1 MISKYTLMKVFGF
14 VSLYSRRYPLVLS
27 AFLSP
32 KHHVFKTGVSFSSSF
47 HKSNADSVRT
57 KLYSSSTYEE
67 SKHLSMENLYMEWS
81 VEDDRILVEHMN
93 EDIPTLAAK
102 LGRGLRGVEERKKK
116 LNNVHSS
123 AYQRLFNT
131 NAVKSKKDA
140 LTPAK
145 EVLLRIKWDH
155 SLDESLFTVGYFDRM
170 QQKVIDVAFD
180 AKNESV
186 QGKEPQFVF
195 AIPEHRIYTI
205 RYKERIIWEK
215 SKRLDL
221 MFGSMNGNG
230 ETIDNVILTYDTWKE
245 EQDEMKE
252 YNRKRQAEVA
262 VHVKNILGDVLF
274 ASLKDMSAGLQEK
287 AQILDIVPTVEVEEY
302 VYQALKMFQSARR
315 NQQAQQNNQPHAW
328 NQDGM
333 SQQSDVEDLEL
344 FSNLVALLPDDTL
357 REQILTVIYK
367 QIVKLDPSRFM
378 DIPSANRS
386 DNLPVLNEDDLM
398 ETFVRGSGAGGQKI
412 NKTANKVVLVHI
424 PTNVRVECQDTRS
437 LQQNRKIARKRLGM
451 KLDEIWNGS
460 ESKIQQKISK
470 KIDKKQKQK
479 ARNQS
484 RLRKKL
490 EAKNKFKENGGE
502 NVAT

>member
-1 MISKYTLMKVFGF
+1 
-14 VSLYSRRYPLVLS
+14 
-27 AFLSP
+27 
-32 KHHVFKTGVSFSSSF
+32 
-47 HKSNADSVRT
+47 
-57 KLYSSSTYEE
+57 
-67 SKHLSMENLYMEWS
+67 MEWS

-123 AYQRLFNT
+123 AYQRLFDPNT
-131 NAVKSKKDA
+131 PKSNKKDA

-186 QGKEPQFVF
+186 QGKEPQFIF

-245 EQDEMKE
+245 QQDKMKE
-252 YNRKRQAEVA
+252 YNRKKQAEVA
-262 VHVKNILGDVLF
+262 VHIKIVLGDVLF
-274 ASLKDMSAGLQEK
+274 ASLKDMSAALQEK
-287 AQILDIVPTVEVEEY
+287 AQILNVVPTVEVEEY
-302 VYQALKMFQSARR
+302 VYQALQMFRSAR
-315 NQQAQQNNQPHAW
+315 QQQQQQQQQQQNQPNAW
-328 NQDGM
+328 NQEDK
-333 SQQSDVEDLEL
+333 SQQSDVEDLEI

-367 QIVKLDPSRFM
+367 QIMKLEPSRFM
-378 DIPSANRS
+378 DIPSLNRS
-386 DNLPVLNEDDLM
+386 VSLPVLNEDDLM
-398 ETFVRGSGAGGQKI
+398 ETFIRGSGAGGQKI
-412 NKTANKVVLVHI
+412 NKTANKVVLVHT

-451 KLDEIWNGS
+451 KLDELWNGS

-490 EAKNKFKENGGE
+490 EAKNKSKEDDDE
-502 NVAT
+502 TFAT